1 MQKSTTVPATPLY
14 ALMIRPDEEHGLA
27 LTLDAE
33 EIATGSD
40 IGALRAGG
48 LAELRVRAALAGRPV
63 RARAVEPA
71 CPTPWNMIVCPD
83 GAVVDV
89 AEHPAAPTPEPEAET
104 GLEPADPPAAPAAE
118 HRDPPTPPART
129 ATNAP
134 ATAALPPLLESD
146 AYRGMW
152 AAVWAAHADG
162 DLPTAV
168 ALAYRLET
176 CLSGWFGEDA
186 ATITVLTARAWLTLC
201 QRTDWHDTTELLI
214 TTALRCQAARYRPE
228 ADTIRTAR
236 NAHAC
241 WHMLR
246 RESPE
251 AAADLAGRLA
261 DMLAILGED
270 DRRRDVFMQERMA
283 DR

>member
-1 MQKSTTVPATPLY
+1 MHNPGNVPATPVY
-14 ALMIRPDEEHGLA
+14 ALMIRSDEEHGLT
-27 LTLDAE
+27 LTLDGE

-40 IGALRAGG
+40 TEALRAGG
-48 LAELRVRAALAGRPV
+48 LSELRVRAALAGRPV

-83 GAVVDV
+83 GTVVDV
-89 AEHPAAPTPEPEAET
+89 AEHPAPPAPAEGRPAPPAPPTPAVSM
-104 GLEPADPPAAPAAE
+104 APPAPAAL
-118 HRDPPTPPART
+118 PA
-129 ATNAP
+129 
-134 ATAALPPLLESD
+134 LLESD
-146 AYRGMW
+146 AYRKMW
-152 AAVWAAHADG
+152 AAVWAAHAEG

-168 ALAYRLET
+168 ALAYKLET
-176 CLSGWFGEDA
+176 ALAGWFGEDA

-201 QRTDWHDTTELLI
+201 QRTDWHGTTELLI

-241 WHMLR
+241 WHLLR
-246 RESPE
+246 KESPE
-251 AAADLAGRLA
+251 RAADLAGRLA

-270 DRRRDVFMQERMA
+270 YRRRDVLA
-283 DR
+283 WAGAVPASG